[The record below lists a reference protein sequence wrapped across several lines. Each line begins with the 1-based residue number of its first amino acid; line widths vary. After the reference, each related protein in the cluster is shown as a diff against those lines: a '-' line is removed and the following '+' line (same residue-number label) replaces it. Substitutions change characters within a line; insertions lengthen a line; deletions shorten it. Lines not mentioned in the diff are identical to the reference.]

1 MDILSINF
9 KKIKSNILI
18 EYIENG
24 KFDALSR
31 KSEKQLFSRFEQ
43 TLFTGDFLSATN
55 ISIACIHLQ
64 LPNFFEFIKKKG
76 IFRYSKYINGKCLIK
91 NVVSEILIK
100 CEGHE
105 FISKEKKYLNSVI
118 NFSIVYDFYKAID
131 RVILLEIKK
140 FEKKYPKESF
150 IKSLL
155 ASVDYLFL
163 SNYYPDEKGEM
174 SEINGRTKEEI
185 SSAVSYLIYFYTN
198 RIKNQNIN
206 TQFVSEEFLKS
217 NEFPK
222 LVISA
227 CYIMDFREFE
237 ILIDHF
243 DYYCIFENDKLLIK
257 PPHENFEKAIR
268 LGYIRTDLQ
277 KMTDKIETFNA
288 LSFQKL
294 VDDLSD
300 KIDFDFFELAND
312 YGYERYR
319 VKMPEPL
326 FEKLVENFILPDTLF
341 EEEIIY
347 LSLTFKEQLLT
358 FEDLEKINLKTNL
371 TLGEFLKIQRVFII
385 FYLFFSEGIY
395 KVEKIKTDILLR
407 SLIPSFTEED
417 LYTLLQK
424 VFPIEKIED
433 FLDLVC
439 WDPGMDYIFD
449 LQYHPILYFEDY
461 FIIPLSV
468 FTHSNSIRNA
478 YASEYKRNN
487 KELLSDGKVDP
498 LVNALILSLKNAGIE
513 CYTQINIGSTDIDV
527 VAVYD
532 KVLFV
537 FECKQS
543 LLPVS
548 IFDLRTTF
556 DYVKKAEKQIDLIK
570 QDFDEGNLIKKIEQK
585 TNTNI
590 GEITNIHG
598 AIILS
603 NRLFNGNT
611 FKYAVRNI
619 HEVTNMINKGEIR
632 TDKGEFYLWPEKKLT
647 SQFLTDYLSLEN
659 EVYDLLFNSLSKRTL
674 TYDLLKPNIE
684 FSTYFLDIKSAMNK
698 MEEFTNK
705 LEKVN

>member
-9 KKIKSNILI
+9 RKVKSNILI
-18 EYIENG
+18 EDIENG
-24 KFDALSR
+24 KFNALS
-31 KSEKQLFSRFEQ
+31 KKIEKQLLTKFEDA
-43 TLFTGDFLSATN
+43 LFAGDFLSAKN
-55 ISIACIHLQ
+55 ISLACLHLQ
-64 LPNFFEFIKKKG
+64 LPNFFDFIKRKG

-91 NVVSEILIK
+91 NVATEIL
-100 CEGHE
+100 
-105 FISKEKKYLNSVI
+105 KECKKNNFFSEEKEYLNSII
-118 NFSIVYDFYKAID
+118 NFSFVYNFYQVID
-131 RVILLEIKK
+131 KVILLEIKA
-140 FEKKYPKESF
+140 FEKKHSKESF
-150 IKSLL
+150 IKTLL

-163 SNYYPDEKGEM
+163 SEYYPEDKSVI
-174 SEINGRTKEEI
+174 SEITGRTKEEI

-217 NEFPK
+217 NELPR
-222 LVISA
+222 LIISA
-227 CYIMDFREFE
+227 CYNLDFREFE

-243 DYYCIFENDKLLIK
+243 NYSCVLENEKLLIN
-257 PPHENFEKAIR
+257 PPFENFEKAIR

-277 KMTDKIETFNA
+277 KMTDKIETFDA

-294 VDDLSD
+294 VDDLND

-312 YGYERYR
+312 FGYERYR

-326 FEKLVENFILPDTLF
+326 FEKLIENFILPNTLF

-358 FEDLEKINLKTNL
+358 FDDLEKINLKKNL

-385 FYLFFSEGIY
+385 FYLFFAKGIF
-395 KVEKIKTDILLR
+395 KIEKIKTDILLR

-449 LQYHPILYFEDY
+449 LQYHPILNFDKN

-487 KELLSDGKVDP
+487 KELMSDGKIDP
-498 LVNALILSLKNAGIE
+498 LVDALILSLKNAGIE
-513 CYTQINIGSTDIDV
+513 CYAQINIGSTDIDI

-556 DYVKKAEKQIDLIK
+556 DYIKKAEKQIDLIK

-585 TNTNI
+585 TKKNI

-603 NRLFNGNT
+603 NRLFNGNI
-611 FKYAVRNI
+611 FKYPVRNI
-619 HEVTNMINKGEIR
+619 HEITNMINKGVIR
-632 TDKGEFYLWPEKKLT
+632 TDKGEFHLWPEKKLS
-647 SQFLTDYLSLEN
+647 SQFLIDYLSLKN
-659 EVYDLLFNSLSKRTL
+659 EVYELLFNSLSKRTL
-674 TYDLLKPNIE
+674 TYDMLKPNIE
-684 FSTYFLDIKSAMNK
+684 FSTYFLDIKSSLSK
-698 MEEFTNK
+698 MEEFTNT